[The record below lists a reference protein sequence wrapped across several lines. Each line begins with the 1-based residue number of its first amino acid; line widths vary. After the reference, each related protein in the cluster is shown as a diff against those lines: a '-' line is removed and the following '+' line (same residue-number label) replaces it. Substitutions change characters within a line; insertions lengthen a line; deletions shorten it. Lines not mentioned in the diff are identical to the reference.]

1 MHPQPAT
8 QAAAAPAL
16 DTSRAPPRRY
26 NRAAKHVLAW
36 ALLHP
41 WRTFTATDTTTKRID
56 RFASRRA
63 INALCRAG
71 VLTRQQGDGAAR
83 YMLSRE
89 VRALARCLQILIE
102 PA

>member
-1 MHPQPAT
+1 MQPAS
-8 QAAAAPAL
+8 QAAPAPTL
-16 DTSRAPPRRY
+16 DTSRAAPRRF

-41 WRTFTATDTTTKRID
+41 WRTFTASEPTTRRLD
-56 RFASRRA
+56 RFTIRRA

-83 YMLSRE
+83 YTLTRE
-89 VRALARCLQILIE
+89 IKTLAKCLKILVE
-102 PA
+102 PN